1 MKLKDVKVKSIIYEL
16 EADLFLIR
24 FIKKWKPFSF
34 VLCVLANPSF
44 LVTIKNKS
52 QNRFLYKKIKLF

>member
-16 EADLFLIR
+16 EADLFSIR

-34 VLCVLANPSF
+34 VLCVSANHS
-44 LVTIKNKS
+44 LLETIKKRS
-52 QNRFLYKKIKLF
+52 KIDFYIKN